1 MSLVGT
7 DKLEVNKDQTNFLHL
22 CKDLFKFIKKK
33 IVKNYVCDDFQN
45 SLQISETWS
54 YNHPEEQLTPKDKA
68 LNIFKD
74 STFLP
79 LVQKCYEALEN
90 VIIRMD
96 ENRKNVEAMKKE
108 VDDDMKKMKLL
119 TELKSQLNK
128 YFKNGVN
135 NSNNSN
141 NCEKTNKILEQL
153 SLAKSFNILND
164 LQNMNAVNL
173 INNCNTKENNNN
185 KDSNMPKCDNII
197 NINNIV
203 DNNELTAEYSD
214 ETKSNEKPTFIGH
227 KRDLSFDSILSADKI
242 SVKKTNFENISF
254 PPKNQNC
261 SIISSNIIISKNKET
276 QDKPQLSQ
284 AQIEFEKILKS
295 EFSSIYTYS
304 EKNSLSEKNKDYIT
318 EIKNILNRINT
329 IKFPQAKNKF
339 ENPVLVGSHKIF
351 DIKYLL
357 NSIPAID
364 ILFKCREIKDM
375 EEIESISQETMT
387 DKLKLSYIEIC
398 KAYDKSSEMIKVTNK
413 CKIEIKNNIFFI
425 YINLFFVDVQ
435 NSNYMKKEKC
445 FLNYVSKNKIYENND
460 IILTCLFFRRW
471 RRTFKLYFIKPEFI
485 DIIVNLYYKH
495 MEKKSIAYIIENI
508 FFDISNNKIN
518 YYEMKGD
525 YHFCLFMSEWYNI
538 IENKKAINNAMSVT
552 NEYLLKNDF
561 LSLVKSD

>member
-1 MSLVGT
+1 MSVGAN
-7 DKLEVNKDQTNFLHL
+7 DKIEVNKDQTNFLHL

-33 IVKNYVCDDFQN
+33 IIKNYVCEDFQN
-45 SLQISETWS
+45 SIISISETWS
-54 YNHPEEQLTPKDKA
+54 YNRPEEQLTQKDKA

-74 STFLP
+74 NTFLP

-96 ENRKNVEAMKKE
+96 ENRKNVDAMKKE
-108 VDDDMKKMKLL
+108 VDNDIKKMKLI
-119 TELKSQLNK
+119 TELKSHLNK
-128 YFKNGVN
+128 YFNKGEN
-135 NSNNSN
+135 NSNNIN
-141 NCEKTNKILEQL
+141 TDEKANKLLEQL

-164 LQNMNAVNL
+164 LQNMNSDSNL
-173 INNCNTKENNNN
+173 KENNNN
-185 KDSNMPKCDNII
+185 KDSSVPKSE
-197 NINNIV
+197 NINNII
-203 DNNELTAEYSD
+203 DNNNELTGDYSD
-214 ETKSNEKPTFIGH
+214 ETKSNDKQTFIGH
-227 KRDLSFDSILSADKI
+227 KREISFDSIISADKI
-242 SVKKTNFENISF
+242 NIKKNNFENISI
-254 PPKNQNC
+254 PQKSQNC

-276 QDKPQLSQ
+276 PDKPQLSPSQ
-284 AQIEFEKILKS
+284 TEFEKILKS
-295 EFSSIYTYS
+295 EFSSVYQTS
-304 EKNSLSEKNKDYIT
+304 QKDSLSEKNKDYII
-318 EIKNILNRINT
+318 EIKNILNRISM
-329 IKFPQAKNKF
+329 IKFPNAKNKF
-339 ENPVLVGSHKIF
+339 ENPILVGSHKLF

-364 ILFKCREIKDM
+364 ILFKCHEIKNM
-375 EEIESISQETMT
+375 EEIDLISQETMT
-387 DKLKLSYIEIC
+387 SKLKLSYIEIC
-398 KAYDKSSEMIKVTNK
+398 KAYDKSSEVIKVTNK
-413 CKIEIKNNIFFI
+413 CKIDIKNNIFFI